1 MTFIDNTENIFIIVV
16 AILFIYILVVFINR
30 ISKLY
35 NNAIIEGNTPG
46 PTTGPTTGPTINPL
60 CNAIPP
66 LNPVQL
72 PTNSVPN
79 QNVENTLLS
88 GYMSQLNTMITQLEY
103 IQQTIPQIIP
113 TIVVVNDASSSQ
125 YVVTIS
131 DETIWPTVQTAS
143 TSQTTSTSNSTPGS
157 STPSSN
163 QGYLAIPLSMF
174 AYQQT
179 IMITVPTN
187 GAIGATGPIGE
198 PGQNGPIG
206 PTGPMGPNGPKGIPI
221 SYNP

>member
-30 ISKLY
+30 IGKLY
-35 NNAIIEGNTPG
+35 NNTIIEGNTPV
-46 PTTGPTTGPTINPL
+46 PTINPL

-113 TIVVVNDASSSQ
+113 TIVVVNDVSSSQ

-131 DETIWPTVQTAS
+131 DETIWPTAQTAS
-143 TSQTTSTSNSTPGS
+143 TSQTTSTSNSTPNP

-179 IMITVPTN
+179 ITITVPTN

-198 PGQNGPIG
+198 PGLNGPIG
-206 PTGPMGPNGPKGIPI
+206 PTGPVGPNGPKGTPI